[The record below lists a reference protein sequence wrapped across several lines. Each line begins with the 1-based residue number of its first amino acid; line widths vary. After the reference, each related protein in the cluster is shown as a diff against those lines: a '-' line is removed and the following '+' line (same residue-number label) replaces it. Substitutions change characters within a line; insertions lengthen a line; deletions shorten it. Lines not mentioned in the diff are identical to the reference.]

1 MNDQSRRM
9 YGFFLGIAFGLP
21 YALISQYI
29 NVWMLPGI
37 PLFELPI
44 GRVASVILTALA
56 MGMTGLIVGWSEES
70 FWGLM
75 GSSLFL
81 VLASSMQAYINS
93 GSSQAVTFF
102 FLFLF
107 TFLPRLI
114 IYLPLAIAFRWMLG
128 VLEGNARDSGLVR
141 FLKVTV
147 AILTLAILG
156 GRFSML
162 VPEAREALQDMNA
175 LVLESMSAA
184 ENKDNLP
191 SALIPVDGFQT
202 YAIGSYTFE
211 WSSDVDRLPV
221 TRSIAGYGI
230 TESLILIR
238 FESGY
243 QFGCAFTPPSHVPKC
258 INITRVR

>member
-81 VLASSMQAYINS
+81 VLASSMQAYLNS
-93 GSSQAVTFF
+93 GSSQTVTFF
-102 FLFLF
+102 FLSLF

-141 FLKVTV
+141 LLKVSV
-147 AILTLAILG
+147 VILVLAIIG

-162 VPEAREALQDMNA
+162 VPEAREALEDMNT
-175 LVLESMSAA
+175 LVLEGMSAA
-184 ENKDNLP
+184 ENKDDLP
-191 SALIPVDGFQT
+191 SALIPVDGFPT
-202 YAIGSYTFE
+202 YATGSYTLE
-211 WSSDVDRLPV
+211 WSSDVDGLPV
-221 TRSIAGYGI
+221 TRSVAGYGI